1 MFQFFGQIY
10 IVEKV
15 APLLSILGTPL
26 FIASCEETCCNALN
40 KPLDHCYH
48 MHNMLNKCQHMDLLK
63 SKGFWLDPIDQSKA
77 YIVVDYLENALNS
90 LEKEHVF
97 HMQGEYIC
105 VFSEFGFKTFRYV
118 KLRASNIV

>member
-1 MFQFFGQIY
+1 
-10 IVEKV
+10 
-15 APLLSILGTPL
+15 
-26 FIASCEETCCNALN
+26 
-40 KPLDHCYH
+40 
-48 MHNMLNKCQHMDLLK
+48 MHNMLNKCQHIDLLK

-105 VFSEFGFKTFRYV
+105 VFLEFGFKTFRYV